1 MKPGYFLLLLLF
13 VAGACQSEDHSDW
26 KSKDLLPYGIPL
38 TVMAPDSVVVNAGD
52 MVGSMQDVTLQ
63 GGEAY
68 NLQIFADD
76 ANTND
81 ISQVKADQIALV
93 KEQRFFS
100 RIVEEEE
107 NGFIYEYLIEQDN
120 PTYGFRYIILQGDRE
135 FIFQPGLS
143 SMYTLEEAQALYDA
157 VKPR

>member
-1 MKPGYFLLLLLF
+1 MRPGYALFLILF
-13 VAGACQSEDHSDW
+13 LAFACQSEDHNAW
-26 KSKDLLPYGIPL
+26 KPKDLLPYGIPL
-38 TVMAPDSVVVNAGD
+38 TILAPDSVVVNAGE

-63 GGEAY
+63 GGETY

-81 ISQVKADQIALV
+81 VSRVKADQIAMV
-93 KEQRFFS
+93 KGLRFFS

-107 NGFIYEYLIEQDN
+107 NGFIFEYLIEQNN

-143 SMYTLEEAQALYDA
+143 SMYTLDEARALYEA
-157 VKPR
+157 VKP